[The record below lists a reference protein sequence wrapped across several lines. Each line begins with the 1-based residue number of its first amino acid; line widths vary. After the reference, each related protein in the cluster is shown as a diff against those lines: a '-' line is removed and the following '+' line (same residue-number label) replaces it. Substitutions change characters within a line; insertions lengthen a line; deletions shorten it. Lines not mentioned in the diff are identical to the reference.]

1 MSDRLTAIGNN
12 KDFIANGI
20 SAMPG
25 GFFVYRADYE
35 TEEIIYAN
43 KALLKIF
50 ECETEEEFLELTG
63 GTFKGLVF
71 DEDYAHIEKSIKDQI
86 EKSENKFD
94 DVTYRI
100 KTRSGQ
106 IKYIEDFGSYVE
118 DPKEGPLFYVF
129 VSDPQDKIDPVT
141 GLPNRKA
148 FFQSVEKR
156 IAELNGEGY
165 PEIVAFDLNGMK
177 GFNSKYGFKEG
188 DRLLRSFGDIL
199 RNNFGSEF
207 CSRFGEDH
215 FCAYC
220 DQGGA
225 EDILSDVIDSFQ
237 NNRDGRTL
245 PVKIGI
251 TTYDKDISVFDH
263 YERARLACQTQKKFY
278 GSSIGYYDDSM
289 TKDFSKNEYILSH
302 VDMAIANGWIK
313 VFLQPVV
320 RTLTGQVCSGE
331 ALTRWIDPEYG
342 FISPGDF
349 VPLLESAGLSY
360 KLDTYMVEKVTEIL
374 YNEIKEGKNPVPVSV
389 NLSRTDFL
397 YCDPVQIIVEALDR
411 YNLSRSLICV
421 EITESAFTEQPE
433 YIKDAIE
440 RFHYEG
446 IEVWM
451 DDFGSGYSSLNV
463 LKDFD
468 FDEIKI
474 DMAFLRN
481 FGDKSRIIV
490 TKVVQ
495 MAKELGIHTLA
506 EGVETLEHVEF
517 LRNIGCEKIQGY
529 YYAKPMAYQEQ
540 MENLLEH
547 SFGFEDKEIASVY
560 EKTGLVNL
568 ATTLSRALF
577 FYENSIFKPVFLN
590 EQYIKTIAKTG
601 LTSEEIIEKNMNT
614 SSSRISKQF
623 RDLAEKTI
631 KSKQTER
638 MTFVLR
644 NNYFHFSF
652 LDVAD
657 SRFGNMLLAS
667 IDRSVFEE
675 QESRAVMDDILRNIS
690 LVYDSIYLIDI
701 DDDSRT
707 VISSSLTNEAVGD
720 VVYGLKHFY
729 SKYSAR
735 DIYPDDYKRWID
747 QLRKEDFYGIFNDR
761 GKGIFADAVR
771 MKDENGNYTWI
782 DFTVIHIPE
791 SDGKRFL
798 LCVRPSVLEF
808 QPDLAEVA
816 TNARI
821 DTDAMNPDS
830 DLIRSMVE
838 ASDIRIFWKDTERR
852 YVGASKAFLEYY
864 GLDSIDEIKGK
875 TDEELGWFVND
886 SYSVSYEKNVIKRGQ
901 VVKNSVDSVLID
913 GVLRNILMTRF
924 PVHTR
929 GKISGLMG
937 YMIDLDFDVEAEDGV
952 AKGMLRD
959 PVTGLMNMQGQML
972 SLISLYDNFL
982 KNNEDFASIAIEVKR
997 FNDIIKDYGSEVADD
1012 LIRMVGIKILNAY
1025 GRNAI
1030 ISRIYGCTFTVIL
1043 KNVTGERVITL
1054 SEKCM
1059 DSINGIHEIDNRQ
1072 CRIKAVYG
1080 ASFGSERDTVQDI
1093 AELARLRMKGEWI
1106 PLSP

>member
-1 MSDRLTAIGNN
+1 MADRLTTIEKN
-12 KDFIANGI
+12 KDFICNGI

-25 GFFVYRADYE
+25 GFFVYRADYDK
-35 TEEIIYAN
+35 EEIIYAN
-43 KALLKIF
+43 KALLRIF
-50 ECETEEEFLELTG
+50 ECDTEEEFMELTG
-63 GTFKGLVF
+63 GTFKGLVL
-71 DEDYAHIEKSIKDQI
+71 DDDYSHIEKSIINQI
-86 EKSENKFD
+86 ENSENKLD
-94 DVTYRI
+94 EVTYRI

-118 DPKEGPLFYVF
+118 DPVEGPLFYVF

-156 IAELNGEGY
+156 LSELNGEGY

-199 RNNFGSEF
+199 RNNFGNEF

-225 EDILSDVIDSFQ
+225 EDILSEVIDSFQ

-251 TTYDKDISVFDH
+251 TTFDKDVSVYDH
-263 YERARLACQTQKKFY
+263 YERARLACQTQKNFY

-289 TKDFSKNEYILSH
+289 TKDFSKNEYILTH
-302 VDMAIANGWIK
+302 LDQALANGWIK

-349 VPLLESAGLSY
+349 IPLLESAGLSY
-360 KLDTYMVEKVTEIL
+360 KLDTYMVQKVTEIL
-374 YNEIKEGKNPVPVSV
+374 NKEIEEGKKPVPVSV
-389 NLSRTDFL
+389 NLSRTDFI
-397 YCDPVQIIVEALDR
+397 YCDPVQIVVEALDQ

-421 EITESAFTEQPE
+421 EITESAFTDHPE
-433 YIKDAIE
+433 SIKDAID

-463 LKDFD
+463 LKDFN

-474 DMAFLRN
+474 DMVFLRN
-481 FGDKSRIIV
+481 FGEKSRIIV

-506 EGVETLEHVEF
+506 EGVETAEHLEF

-529 YYAKPMAYQEQ
+529 YYAKPMAYSEQ
-540 MENLLEH
+540 ITNLEIQ
-547 SFGFEDKEIASVY
+547 GFEFENKEIASVY

-577 FYENSIFKPVFLN
+577 FYQDGVFKPVFLN
-590 EQYIKTIAKTG
+590 KTYIQTISKTG
-601 LTSEEIIEKNMNT
+601 MTLDEIIERSMNT
-614 SSSRISKQF
+614 SKSRISKQF
-623 RDLAEKTI
+623 RDLAEKTV

-638 MTFVLR
+638 MTLVLR
-644 NNYFHFSF
+644 DNYFHFSF
-652 LDVAD
+652 KDVAD
-657 SRFGNMLLAS
+657 SRAGSMLLAS
-667 IDRSVFEE
+667 IDRYVFEE
-675 QESRAVMDDILRNIS
+675 QESRSALDKILRNIS
-690 LVYDSIYLIDI
+690 FVYDSIYLIDL

-707 VISSSLTNEAVGD
+707 VISSSLANEAVGD
-720 VVYGLKHFY
+720 VTYGLNRFY
-729 SKYSAR
+729 SKYSVR
-735 DIYPDDYKRWID
+735 EIYPDDYKRWQD
-747 QLRKEDFYGIFNDR
+747 YFRKEDVYGIFNKS

-771 MKDENGNYTWI
+771 MKDKNGNYIWI

-808 QPDLAEVA
+808 QPDLALMVA
-816 TNARI
+816 NARH
-821 DTDAMNPDS
+821 DSEGRNPDS

-838 ASDIRIFWKDTERR
+838 ASDIRIFWKDKERR
-852 YVGASKAFLEYY
+852 YVGASKAFIEYY
-864 GLDSIDEIKGK
+864 GCSSIDDIRGK

-886 SYSVSYEKNVIKRGQ
+886 SYSSGDEKNVIKRGQ
-901 VVKNSVDSVLID
+901 VVKNSVSSVIID
-913 GVLRNILMTRF
+913 GVVRNILMTRF

-937 YMIDLDFDVEAEDGV
+937 YMIDLDLDVEAEDGL

-959 PVTGLMNMQGQML
+959 PVTGLMNTQGQML
-972 SLISLYDNFL
+972 SLISMYDNLL
-982 KNNEDFASIAIEVKR
+982 KNNEDFANIAIEIRR
-997 FNDIIKDYGSEVADD
+997 FNDIIKDYGSEVAED
-1012 LIRMVGIKILNAY
+1012 LIRMVGIKILNAF
-1025 GRNAI
+1025 GKNAV
-1030 ISRIYGCTFTVIL
+1030 ISRIYGCNFTVIL
-1043 KNVTGERVITL
+1043 RNVTSEQVITM

-1080 ASFGSERDTVQDI
+1080 ASFGSERDSVQEI